1 MVDALA
7 VRDILSVEGAAWT
20 GTLVLALFVLRM
32 WNGAPAMFE
41 QWISYRRAK
50 AEEKAADWSRLRDH
64 CNFLI
69 EAEERCRAE
78 LGDVERRLAK
88 LEGYAEGQG
97 NARQEAAGI
106 VAIERLGQDKSKPR
120 EGGK

>member
-1 MVDALA
+1 MVDAIA

-106 VAIERLGQDKSKPR
+106 VAIERLGKGKPTT
-120 EGGK
+120 